1 MNGNEIVIR
10 EMTEDEIK
18 ELEAD
23 QKTVVNN
30 AASYALTEMA
40 RAISEATTIAQVR
53 AAAKAF
59 LDQTEQ
65 EE

>member
-10 EMTEDEIK
+10 NMTEDEIK
-18 ELEAD
+18 ELESDEETA
-23 QKTVVNN
+23 VNN

-59 LDQTEQ
+59 LDKTET
-65 EE
+65 EV

>member
-10 EMTEDEIK
+10 NMTEDEIK
-18 ELEAD
+18 ELESDEETA
-23 QKTVVNN
+23 VNN

-53 AAAKAF
+53 AAAKEF
-59 LDQTEQ
+59 LDKTET
-65 EE
+65 EV

>member
-18 ELEAD
+18 ELEAE

>member
-1 MNGNEIVIR
+1 MNGNGIVIR

-18 ELEAD
+18 ELEAE

>member
-18 ELEAD
+18 ELETE

>member
-18 ELEAD
+18 ELEAE

-30 AASYALTEMA
+30 AASCALTEMA